1 MSIKN
6 ALFKIFNGSAWDEY
20 HFKTNSGQVSHTPED
35 GEETTVKDALDDLNR
50 KLSGRLRS
58 LGFTAGSTVVT
69 RNGNLA
75 SIISSASIDSTFG
88 VTGSNE
94 TNTAVFLSNGDG
106 LTNDTDITSQYRDG
120 NWYAKFSGGSNGAVR
135 INYMVVRWNLS

>member
-1 MSIKN
+1 MRCLRFLTGVPGTSIILRPIP
-6 ALFKIFNGSAWDEY
+6 ARCPIRRRTA
-20 HFKTNSGQVSHTPED
+20 
-35 GEETTVKDALDDLNR
+35 R